1 MSNDTG
7 HGSAGAAATETG
19 ATTVAHSK
27 RHYALAAAAALLVL
41 AGVIGSVLGAN
52 TVARSN
58 GLEDPNWP
66 SRVPRTRWPQPWS

>member
-52 TVARSN
+52 AVARSN
-58 GLEDPNWP
+58 NAKTQLAFK
-66 SRVPRTRWPQPWS
+66 SPRTRSPQPWS